1 MSSPIASPNALIF
14 NGNLVSVLLGFNR
27 IFNHP
32 PLTRHARPTYTVIE
46 EIVEGFVE
54 GFSTRLLQDKTHGA
68 ITPKTNRPRAGVKC
82 GHECRTMVSAPGR
95 GRRKS

>member
-1 MSSPIASPNALIF
+1 MSSPTASPNTLIF

-32 PLTRHARPTYTVIE
+32 LTRHAHSTYTVIE
-46 EIVEGFVE
+46 EIVE